1 MWRERCV
8 AAGGTVKAI
17 ARTLIASGDAGP
29 GVGPRHGLRLDVD
42 DVEALST
49 RRLALDRRSP
59 LAV

>member
-1 MWRERCV
+1 M